1 MRCALFAATA
11 FLSLAPIGQTTLAA
25 EDARETPYV
34 DDRSSADA
42 VVRSLYSAISRHEF
56 ARAWGYFGDTKPAKD
71 FDSFV
76 KGYDG
81 TDKVEVLTGAVSDE
95 GAAGSI
101 FYNVPVAIRATDKSG
116 GEKVFA
122 GCYTLRQVNAQIQA
136 EPPFDPIHIEKGALK
151 PSTADFEEALPPSCG
166 DGPPPPKKDTA
177 LEQAKK
183 AFLATYGGQCDK
195 QFLADE
201 PTVFS
206 IKYKDKD
213 AQPGDPDKETR
224 LFHFSCSAAAYNESS
239 VYYMTDET
247 SAVQQLQFAEPK
259 MDIRYENND
268 SNGKL
273 LGMSIVGFQTSG
285 WAVNSDYDEATQTI
299 TTFNKWRGVGDASD
313 AGTYLFR
320 NGNFSLVQ
328 YDVDASYDGEQNPE
342 TVVDYN
348 TAP

>member
-1 MRCALFAATA
+1 MRRALFAATA
-11 FLSLAPIGQTTLAA
+11 FLSLATIGQQAHAA
-25 EDARETPYV
+25 DDAPEAPYV

-42 VVRSLYSAISRHEF
+42 VIRSLYSAINRHEF
-56 ARAWGYFGDTKPAKD
+56 ARAWGYFGDAKPAKD

-81 TDKVEVLTGAVSDE
+81 TDKVEVETGAISDE

-101 FYNVPVAIRATDKSG
+101 FYNVPVAIRATDKTGS
-116 GEKVFA
+116 EKVFA

-136 EPPFDPIHIEKGALK
+136 APPFDPIHIEKGALK

-183 AFLATYGGQCDK
+183 AFLATYGDQCDK

-213 AQPGDPDKETR
+213 AAPGDPDKETR

-239 VYYMTDET
+239 IYYMTDEV
-247 SAVQQLQFAEPK
+247 SGVQQLQFAEPE
-259 MDIRYENND
+259 MDIRYVNND
-268 SNGKL
+268 SEGKVEA
-273 LGMSIVGFQTSG
+273 MHIIGFHTTG
-285 WAVNSDYDEATQTI
+285 WATNSDYDAETKTI
-299 TTFNKWRGVGDASD
+299 TTFDKWRGVGDASD
-313 AGTYLFR
+313 SGTYLFR

-328 YDVDASYDGEQNPE
+328 YDVDASYDGEENPQ